1 MIIFSVETNHITKI
15 LNKIYKTFQK
25 GADKWERARY
35 TTSKLIMEVVDMFN
49 KNENMLS
56 ALSTLFEC
64 REENLYALTNE
75 DKEKIKNLTKNN
87 DNYEKLFSI
96 IENLSP
102 NIQNIEKVKNSLD
115 SYIDKINIIGAYE
128 NEKFYKIRIFRCNK
142 FNIRMCLL

>member
-1 MIIFSVETNHITKI
+1 
-15 LNKIYKTFQK
+15 
-25 GADKWERARY
+25 
-35 TTSKLIMEVVDMFN
+35 MFN